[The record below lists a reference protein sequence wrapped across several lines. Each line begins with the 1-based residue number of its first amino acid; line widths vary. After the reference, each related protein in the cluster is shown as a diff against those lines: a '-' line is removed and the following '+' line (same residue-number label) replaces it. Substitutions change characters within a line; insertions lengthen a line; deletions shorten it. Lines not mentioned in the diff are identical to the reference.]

1 MKYVMLTYIKLHI
14 RVIYICILWSTV
26 ALRLGLLAATATPLQ
41 HHNPLASLFPTHRLV
56 GLAEHVGYGR
66 AEGAV
71 KPYIYMRTYIYI
83 TKAKN
88 KHVDCYV
95 LYFLFLVIQCGQRI
109 TNHDCVY

>member
-1 MKYVMLTYIKLHI
+1 M
-14 RVIYICILWSTV
+14 

-95 LYFLFLVIQCGQRI
+95 LYFSF
-109 TNHDCVY
+109 